1 MLLFGIL
8 IMTWPWYQFVFKRFS
23 FFDAKKKFLVLNAQ
37 YILYSVLEGKN
48 NPY

>member
-23 FFDAKKKFLVLNAQ
+23 FFDAKKNSLYYTRNIYCIQ
-37 YILYSVLEGKN
+37 Y
-48 NPY
+48 